1 MNELIYMDNAAT
13 TEISDTVL
21 ESMMPY
27 LKGQYGNPSS
37 LYTLGQESKA
47 AIKKARSQVATALG
61 ASEKE
66 IFFTGSGTEADN
78 WAIRS
83 YALANKSKG
92 NHIITT
98 KIEHPAILN
107 VYKYLEK
114 EFGFEATYLDV
125 NSEGMVEL
133 DTLKDAI
140 REDTILISVMYA
152 NSEIGTLNPIKEIG
166 ELAEELDIAF
176 HTDAV
181 QAIGMVDID
190 VDDLKVDMLSLSAH
204 KIHGPKGVGALY
216 VRRGIL
222 LPAFVIGG
230 GQENNKR
237 SGTENVAGV
246 VGLGQAI
253 EEATVNLEKNVAYL
267 TELRDY
273 LIDEMLSATTNSW
286 LNGAKGEDRVA
297 GNTNFSFEF
306 IEGESMILLLDHAGI
321 AAATGSACSSNSLEP
336 SHVLLSIGLKHEEAH
351 GSLRLSLSTDN
362 TKEQVDYVVE
372 QTVKVVERLREMSPM
387 YHDYINSQK
396 GE

>member
-13 TEISDTVL
+13 TEISDSVL
-21 ESMMPY
+21 DAMMPY
-27 LKGQYGNPSS
+27 LKENYGNPSS
-37 LYTLGQESKA
+37 LYSLGQKSKA
-47 AIKKARSQVATALG
+47 AIQNAREQVAKALG
-61 ASEKE
+61 ANERE

-83 YALANKSKG
+83 YAMRNQKKG
-92 NHIITT
+92 KHIITT
-98 KIEHPAILN
+98 KIEHPAILR
-107 VYKYLEK
+107 VFEDLETNY
-114 EFGFEATYLDV
+114 GFETTFLDV

-133 DTLKDAI
+133 ETLEQALRD
-140 REDTILISVMYA
+140 DTILVSIMYA
-152 NSEIGTLNPIKEIG
+152 NSEIGTINPIQEISKLLKEK
-166 ELAEELDIAF
+166 DIAF

-190 VDDLKVDMLSLSAH
+190 VKELDVDMLSLSAH

-216 VRRGIL
+216 VRSGIRL
-222 LPAFVIGG
+222 DPLIFGG
-230 GQENNKR
+230 GQENNRR

-253 EEATVNLEKNVAYL
+253 EDATVNLEKNVEYL

-273 LIDEMLSATTNSW
+273 LIDEMLKATDNSW
-286 LNGAKGEDRVA
+286 LNGASGDNRLA

-306 IEGESMILLLDHAGI
+306 IEGEGMLLLLDHMGI
-321 AAATGSACSSNSLEP
+321 AASSGSACASKSLDP
-336 SHVLLSIGLKHEEAH
+336 SHVLLAIGLKHEEAH
-351 GSLRLSLSTDN
+351 GSLRLTLSTDN

-372 QTVKVVERLREMSPM
+372 STAKVVNRLREMSPM
-387 YHDYINSQK
+387 YHDYLASQK